1 MAASAFTE
9 RNKAVPGGII
19 PGAGIIAC
27 GGIGLMTEDG
37 GMFLT
42 SLVVSCPDPSTLV
55 LTALK
60 LYFGFLLRISSYK
73 WNKFCINWHDMKQ
86 SFDLS
91 YMLFLSGKDMLNE
104 KIKILPFQLQ
114 IETSWKST
122 IEISQKTLQS
132 QTK

>member
-1 MAASAFTE
+1 
-9 RNKAVPGGII
+9 
-19 PGAGIIAC
+19 
-27 GGIGLMTEDG
+27 
-37 GMFLT
+37 
-42 SLVVSCPDPSTLV
+42 
-55 LTALK
+55 
-60 LYFGFLLRISSYK
+60 
-73 WNKFCINWHDMKQ
+73 MKQ